1 MGGVGIATRDKRNI
15 NILNPAAVT
24 ERDIQSFM
32 LDFSLSQGNRY
43 YAQGDIR
50 SANNTFNV
58 NDIVVSFPVWRSF
71 AMYGGITPYSSIG
84 YDISDWEK
92 DPAVIAQTGPIL
104 HTLQGYGSLSR
115 LFLGG
120 GFTPFKGFSI
130 GGEAQYI
137 FGSLHKDNAFEMTK
151 SSFRSIM
158 SGYTLGLNTIKGKF
172 GVQYAFPV
180 SNKASMVLGATYEL
194 AADLKGTV
202 DRYEVQVISSIN
214 DSTPS
219 PRTFSE
225 KLGKGQVRLASEMG
239 FGIALRGGDK
249 WTAEVNYLLSD
260 WTSTG
265 MDKVTGFANVG
276 NAVFAAS
283 KAQSVRV
290 GFSYVPNRNDIR
302 YYRKKI
308 TYRAGSYWDQAYCTI
323 DGQDLNAFGLTFGAT
338 FPVFQLNNGL
348 TVGVDVGQRGA
359 LSGKMVRERYIN
371 FTVGLNVHDIWFIKQ
386 RYE

>member
-1 MGGVGIATRDKRNI
+1 MS
-15 NILNPAAVT
+15 LNKKSV
-24 ERDIQSFM
+24 D
-32 LDFSLSQGNRY
+32 DFSAKGKRVLVRC
-43 YAQGDIR
+43 D
-50 SANNTFNV
+50 FNV
-58 NDIVVSFPVWRSF
+58 PLKNGEITDETRIVAALP
-71 AMYGGITPYSSIG
+71 
-84 YDISDWEK
+84 
-92 DPAVIAQTGPIL
+92 
-104 HTLQGYGSLSR
+104 
-115 LFLGG
+115 
-120 GFTPFKGFSI
+120 
-130 GGEAQYI
+130 
-137 FGSLHKDNAFEMTK
+137 
-151 SSFRSIM
+151 
-158 SGYTLGLNTIKGKF
+158 TIKK
-172 GVQYAFPV
+172 
-180 SNKASMVLGATYEL
+180 L
-194 AADLKGTV
+194 
-202 DRYEVQVISSIN
+202 IN
-214 DSTPS
+214 DGGKVILCSHLGKVKEGPNEKES
-219 PRTFSE
+219 LAPVAKSLSE